1 MLLLLKYN
9 LAVLSSDYCRYC
21 CLLSLQT
28 ISSSLC
34 FTGQVSVS
42 DPLFILP
49 SFLFLQGFL
58 VFLNSVLLTISDG
71 DRGSCFSFLRF
82 INVSPAEMSNMM
94 LQGTLVR

>member
-42 DPLFILP
+42 DPH
-49 SFLFLQGFL
+49 
-58 VFLNSVLLTISDG
+58 
-71 DRGSCFSFLRF
+71 
-82 INVSPAEMSNMM
+82 
-94 LQGTLVR
+94 